1 MVDFQTKAFDKNRG
15 ITTISS
21 MSPRQLLWDSIH
33 ALKPLTVGAIAD
45 TGAFEI
51 ASPECDVVELR
62 LDSLGTEDEL
72 ISFARA
78 CPLPLLITAR
88 GPLEG
93 GQNSW
98 SISERAEVYRK
109 FMPYASAIDIE
120 LQDFES
126 LEDVVAEATDQ
137 KIVIVGSFHN
147 FETTPHLQEL
157 AGKLNARADIH
168 KFALMATSL
177 SCIQTHLS
185 LFEALSRSALSVM
198 GMGPLGAAARPLMA
212 KAGSLLNY
220 GYLGATPTAP
230 NQWPAGLLKQA
241 LSV

>member
-1 MVDFQTKAFDKNRG
+1 MT
-15 ITTISS
+15 
-21 MSPRQLLWDSIH
+21 PRQLLWDSIH
-33 ALKPLTVGAIAD
+33 ARKPLTVGAIAD
-45 TGAFEI
+45 SGAFKVT
-51 ASPECDVVELR
+51 SPECDVVELR
-62 LDSLGTEDEL
+62 LDSLGTDDEL
-72 ISFARA
+72 IAFART

-88 GPLEG
+88 GPQEG
-93 GQNSW
+93 GQNTW
-98 SISERAEVYRK
+98 SISERAEAYRK
-109 FMPYASAIDIE
+109 LMPYASAIDIE
-120 LQDFES
+120 LRDFQS
-126 LEDVVAEATDQ
+126 LDDVLAEATDL
-137 KIVIVGSFHN
+137 KIVVVGSFHN
-147 FETTPHLQEL
+147 FETTPNLQEL

-177 SCIQTHLS
+177 TCIQTHLS
-185 LFEALSRSALSVM
+185 LFEALPGSALSAM